1 MDANRSYR
9 TVSLLEEVFHVA
21 VAEVPNLEHAQN
33 RISDEMCGK

>member
-1 MDANRSYR
+1 MDDNRSYR